1 LIVAFVDNLRAEG
14 FAVES
19 ICRVLREQGCQ
30 VAART
35 YRSWRQPSRAVCQRT
50 VSDALVTDMVRDI
63 AWTTDARGRRRLTP
77 EGLYGRR
84 KMTALVRR
92 RMPAASPGSVDRAMR
107 TLGLQGIRRSKGIR
121 TTIPAK
127 DGTRAGDLLD
137 RDFTAA
143 APNRTWVMD
152 FTYVRCWTGWV
163 YVAFVVDVF
172 AQRIVAWNAATTKD
186 VDLVMTPIRMATW
199 QRAYEGHPV
208 VPGQLIGHA
217 DAGSQYTA
225 IRFTEHLDLEG
236 IRPSIGSIGDAY
248 DNALMECVIGLFKT
262 ECIRTTVFHDG
273 PYRSVH
279 DAEYATAGWVD
290 WYNQRRLH
298 SSLGYLTPTEFE
310 QAHYAAL
317 NREPEPV

>member
-1 LIVAFVDNLRAEG
+1 LIVAFIDELRAEG

-19 ICRVLREQGCQ
+19 ICRVLSEQGCQ